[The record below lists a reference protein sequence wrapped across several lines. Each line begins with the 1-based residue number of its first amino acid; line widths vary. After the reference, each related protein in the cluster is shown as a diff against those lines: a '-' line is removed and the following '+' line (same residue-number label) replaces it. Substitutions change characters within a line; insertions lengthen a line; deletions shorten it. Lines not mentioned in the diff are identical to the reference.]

1 MKKIYK
7 ALAGICLAGALCGGA
22 FAVSGCGDTQTDT
35 VIGEYHYINY
45 GVFYGVRVNVEVQT
59 DSKGDRIRKVTIA
72 DSDYTQLSPA
82 NPDYEWTDADRE
94 NYSSQ
99 EQTLLNAY
107 RGMYVADVLAMDV
120 ETAANGEPQGVSDD
134 SVLISGATQSS
145 GRLLLAVQDALL
157 KFDNYNVYEG
167 EYHYP
172 NAWTPSDPHYGIR
185 ARVVVKG
192 DKIVKVAV
200 VDSGYTEVSQGW
212 SGKDVWNNGLDT
224 LLKAYE
230 GKKVVDVMAVS
241 VDVNS
246 TASMGQ
252 PYTVS
257 DSSLMITGATQGSGR
272 LLLAVQNALG
282 ANHVTPSLYEGWNA
296 TSMLDLENTA
306 YQVSQDKTTVTYR
319 VVTKEN
325 GRAGSFEI
333 LISVKDGVI
342 TSYEIKV
349 DGSTGSRYT
358 EKIFDGFVGKD
369 AAFFASIIGEKG
381 DIGTNDNYE
390 ANGIST
396 GATKSN
402 YLCLS
407 AALFATSNFD
417 RAVAEGGYGE
427 VEQADIF
434 DQLFPGEEVEYTEAQ
449 LSSEDATTTTYS
461 VSKVYELAGTRAGQY
476 LVNVT
481 GLGGYSGGSV
491 TCWALVKT
499 ENGAF
504 ASIDEFVVESNEGQ
518 SFISKIEQSD
528 IDAILAQQDGSGF
541 TDFDGSDLSTGA
553 TYTVTAMVNAM
564 NGAKKYVEYVYCGLS
579 NPYEEWIASS
589 LIERST
595 TYTVAEGIVTYNIV
609 TAANSPAHSFS
620 ITITVGTD
628 KKISAFE
635 ITTDGSTDAYYSNK
649 IFDGFVGKDAAFFAS
664 IIGENG
670 EDSSNGNYAANGI
683 DTGATRSNYLC
694 LSAAL
699 FATSNYS
706 LAVAN
711 N

>member
-82 NPDYEWTDADRE
+82 NPDYGWTDADRE

-172 NAWTPSDPHYGIR
+172 NAWSPSSPEYGIR
-185 ARVVVKG
+185 VRVVVKG
-192 DKIVKVAV
+192 DYINKVV
-200 VDSGYTEVSQGW
+200 VLNSGYTEVSDSKYYDKNIW
-212 SGKDVWNNGLDT
+212 LNGLDS
-224 LLKAYE
+224 LLDAYA
-230 GKKVVDVMAVS
+230 GRKVKDVMAVS

-282 ANHVTPSLYEGWNA
+282 ASNDVPSPYDGWNA
-296 TSMLDLENTA
+296 TSMIDT
-306 YQVSQDKTTVTYR
+306 DKTSYTVKDNVVTYNITTVANR
-319 VVTKEN
+319 PAVAFEIEVVVT
-325 GRAGSFEI
+325 
-333 LISVKDGVI
+333 DGVI

-349 DGSTGSRYT
+349 DGSTGSKYT
-358 EKIFDGFVGKD
+358 DKIFDGFVGKD

-381 DIGTNDNYE
+381 DIGTKDNYE
-390 ANGIST
+390 ANGIET

-407 AALFATSNFD
+407 AALFATSNYD
-417 RAVAEGGYGE
+417 RAIVEGAESGGYGNSGSSDD
-427 VEQADIF
+427 VT
-434 DQLFPGEEVEYTEAQ
+434 DQF
-449 LSSEDATTTTYS
+449 
-461 VSKVYELAGTRAGQY
+461 
-476 LVNVT
+476 
-481 GLGGYSGGSV
+481 
-491 TCWALVKT
+491 
-499 ENGAF
+499 
-504 ASIDEFVVESNEGQ
+504 EGWN
-518 SFISKIEQSD
+518 
-528 IDAILAQQDGSGF
+528 A
-541 TDFDGSDLSTGA
+541 
-553 TYTVTAMVNAM
+553 TAMIDTAN
-564 NGAKKYVEYVYCGLS
+564 
-579 NPYEEWIASS
+579 
-589 LIERST
+589 T
-595 TYTVAEGIVTYNIV
+595 TYTVNGNAVTYHITTVANRPAKAFVIDVVV
-609 TAANSPAHSFS
+609 TDG
-620 ITITVGTD
+620 TITSYT
-628 KKISAFE
+628 IA
-635 ITTDGSTDAYYSNK
+635 TDGSTATEYTDL
-649 IFDGFVGKDAAFFAS
+649 IFSGFVGKNAAFFAS
-664 IIGENG
+664 IIGESGDNNTN
-670 EDSSNGNYAANGI
+670 SNYAANEI
-683 DTGATRSNYLC
+683 STGATKSNYLC